1 MFILMGSSVGGFL
14 QPHVVTAF
22 CACQLSWALVRFT
35 PLAGLIPGR
44 PEAMGLFIICLTVG
58 ATCIFLR

>member
-1 MFILMGSSVGGFL
+1 MRSDVNL
-14 QPHVVTAF
+14 QP
-22 CACQLSWALVRFT
+22 CLWRCQVSWALVRFT